1 MSENLKVFPP
11 KCENPQGGK
20 CGRRKFCANH
30 VPGKRLS
37 EESMYWNKKRSA
49 KMAPLS
55 SEACRLFTGPFH
67 TYGQI
72 YVCPNIQISYLLNIL
87 TLSCLW
93 PNIYRSRYSNILSFE
108 HTRLF
113 LCTLR
118 TRRNW
123 LFQKLDTF
131 EMRGGKRIQGDN
143 WRTQKFMTSL
153 IFTHP
158 DILQSHSYYGF
169 HANMCQC

>member
-1 MSENLKVFPP
+1 MSENLKVFPPP

-30 VPGKRLS
+30 VPGKMLS
-37 EESMYWNKKRSA
+37 GESMYWNKKRSA

-67 TYGQI
+67 AYGQI
-72 YVCPNIQISYLLNIL
+72 YVCPNIQIYRYKFKYIQ
-87 TLSCLW
+87 
-93 PNIYRSRYSNILSFE
+93 IYRYILSYE
-108 HTRLF
+108 HTGL
-113 LCTLR
+113 LCMSG